1 MICPICGHENL
12 QGVDNCDNCGADL
25 RTVDIPTPGTG
36 FEARL
41 LKEHL
46 DAVGAAQPLTIAHDA
61 PVGEALRL
69 MQEGQNGCVLAV
81 RDGRL
86 VGLFTERDAL
96 LKVAGRPL
104 DGVRVADVMTGD
116 PVMLR
121 PEDSVAV
128 ALHKMAVG
136 GFRHVPLVVDG
147 RPVGV
152 ATARDLL
159 RHIDHLLG

>member
-12 QGVDNCDNCGADL
+12 QGADNCDNCGSDL

-46 DAVGAAQPLTIAHDA
+46 DSVGAAAPLLIDSEAPLT
-61 PVGEALRL
+61 EALRL
-69 MQEGQNGCVLAV
+69 MQEARNGCVLAM
-81 RDGRL
+81 RDGHM

-104 DGVRVADVMTGD
+104 DGIRVADVMTAD

-136 GFRHVPLVVDG
+136 GFRHVPLVEDG

>member
-12 QGVDNCDNCGADL
+12 QGVDNCGADL

-46 DAVGAAQPLTIAHDA
+46 DAVGAAQPLMIESDA

>member
-1 MICPICGHENL
+1 MICPVCGHDNL
-12 QGVDNCDNCGADL
+12 QGLDNCDNCGADL

-46 DAVGAAQPLTIAHDA
+46 DAVDAAQPLVIDSDA
-61 PVGEALRL
+61 PVADALSL
-69 MQEGQNGCVLAV
+69 MQKEQNGCVLALH
-81 RDGRL
+81 DGRL

-96 LKVAGRPL
+96 LKVAGKPL
-104 DGVRVADVMTGD
+104 DGIRVADVMTAD

-136 GFRHVPLVVDG
+136 GFRHVPLVADG

>member
-46 DAVGAAQPLTIAHDA
+46 DAVGAAQPLMVESDA
-61 PVGEALRL
+61 PVAEAVRI

-81 RDGRL
+81 RAGRL

-104 DGVRVADVMTGD
+104 DGLRVADVMTAD

-136 GFRHVPLVVDG
+136 GFRHVPLVEEG